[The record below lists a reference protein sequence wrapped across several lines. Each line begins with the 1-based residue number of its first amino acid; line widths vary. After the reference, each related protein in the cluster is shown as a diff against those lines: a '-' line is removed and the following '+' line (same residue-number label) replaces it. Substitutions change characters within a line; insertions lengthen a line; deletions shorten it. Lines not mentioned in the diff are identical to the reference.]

1 MLKAPFG
8 ISAQSNA
15 EAIHSS
21 LELTPTSEIENTLKA
36 LFDRL
41 TDEVA
46 KHSEAL
52 FGKQISKTQLEQCFS
67 SPLRKSEKGDLLR
80 IKVADEFPVHE
91 LKEQTEAGLQV
102 EDTKLSSIGRG
113 TLVTGKIKI
122 SPVWHMKRLG
132 ELDQWGVSL
141 QTARSKPTKRR
152 RYVVPRIQFH
162 LKRQTKQTPFSW
174 ANAKHVSV
182 SCNQADYS
190 VEPI

>member
-102 EDTKLSSIGRG
+102 EDTKLSSISFP
-113 TLVTGKIKI
+113 LTGKIRI
-122 SPVWHMKRLG
+122 SPVWHMNRRG
-132 ELDQWGVSL
+132 ELDQWGVL
-141 QTARSKPTKRR
+141 LHADRPL
-152 RYVVPRIQFH
+152 I
-162 LKRQTKQTPFSW
+162 KQSNQSPQNEG
-174 ANAKHVSV
+174 NASFGGF
-182 SCNQADYS
+182 NL
-190 VEPI
+190 I